1 MTATL
6 DRLDRIAVTFKLIKH
21 RVRLLKQL
29 RLPTD
34 LMCKES
40 GNHGKRTEKNGSN
53 TFSR

>member
-21 RVRLLKQL
+21 RVRLLK
-29 RLPTD
+29 PTD